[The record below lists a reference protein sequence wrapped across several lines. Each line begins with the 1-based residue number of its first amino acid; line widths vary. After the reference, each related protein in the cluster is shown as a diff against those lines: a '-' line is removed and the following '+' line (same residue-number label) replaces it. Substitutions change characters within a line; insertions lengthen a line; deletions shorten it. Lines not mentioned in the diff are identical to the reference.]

1 MEAIIL
7 AGGLGKRLRSEVP
20 DLPKPMAP
28 INGKP
33 FLEYL
38 LNYLNSSS
46 FSKVVISVG
55 YKCEHIY
62 DYFGKKYKN
71 LSITIVKEKEPLGTG
86 GGCRLALSKCKSDHV
101 YVLNGDTFLEVD
113 FKLMESTWKKYLKVI
128 MVSCFVDNTYRYGRL
143 ETEGNKVV
151 AINEKGI
158 KGKGMINGGCYLI
171 PKQLFEKQELNKKF
185 SLEENFISSLIKKRE
200 LLFVKSNGIFIDIGI
215 PSDYQRAQNILKSP

>member
-55 YKCEHIY
+55 YKCEYIY
-62 DYFGKKYKN
+62 EYFGQKYKN
-71 LSITIVKEKEPLGTG
+71 LSLTIVKEKEPLGTG
-86 GGCRLALSKCKSDHV
+86 GGCRLALSKCNSDHV

-113 FKLMESTWKKYLKVI
+113 FKLMELTWKKYLKVI
-128 MVSCFVDNTYRYGRL
+128 MASCFVDNTYRYGRL
-143 ETEGNKVV
+143 ETDGNKVV
-151 AINEKGI
+151 AISEKGI

-171 PKQLFEKQELNKKF
+171 PKKLFQKQELNKKF
-185 SLEENFISSLIKKRE
+185 SLEETFISSLIKQRE
-200 LLFVKSNGIFIDIGI
+200 LIFVESNGIFIDIGI
-215 PSDYQRAQNILKSP
+215 PSDYKRAQKILKNL